1 MELTRTLDGYCERTD
16 PSYWAEPLNAVTNL
30 AFIIVALI
38 MWRRAEGYP
47 AGRALAGILFAI
59 GVGSYLFHT
68 HATVWAVILDV
79 IPIVL
84 FSMLYIFLA
93 NRDFWNMPIWIAAIG
108 AALYVPYST
117 YVGTVFGK
125 LPFFEISSVYWPL
138 PLLIFTYAILL
149 VRRSATTASNLGIG
163 ATILCV
169 SLVFRSVDELVCASF
184 PIGTHIFWHIL
195 NAIMLGWMIETWL
208 RHRKAQSSTS

>member
-1 MELTRTLDGYCERTD
+1 MELSRTIDGYCERTD
-16 PSYWAEPLNAVTNL
+16 PTYWAEPLNAFTNA
-30 AFIIVALI
+30 AFIIAAVV

-47 AGRALAGILFAI
+47 AGRTLAGILFAI
-59 GVGSYLFHT
+59 GIGSYLFHT

-84 FSMLYIFLA
+84 FAMTYIFLA
-93 NRDFWNMPIWIAAIG
+93 NRDFWNMPVWISAVG
-108 AALYVPYST
+108 AGLYVPYST
-117 YVGTVFGK
+117 VVGTMFGK

-138 PLLIFTYAILL
+138 PLLILLYAALL
-149 VRRSATTASNLGIG
+149 SKRIPGTALNLAIG
-163 ATILCV
+163 AIILCV
-169 SLVFRSVDELVCASF
+169 SLTFRSLDEIVCAAF

-208 RHRKAQSSTS
+208 RHRKSQSSTS